1 MCYASGY
8 LRFECNKK
16 NRQSIDCMTKNNLK
30 HAAQSA
36 MILFTYPLIKSENDA
51 IEFLRNVIWNVQRND
66 NEWVYTQHGADRTS
80 TFHMQSVV
88 FLQDGYDSRH
98 IGDVNDKW
106 MRSITCQLTLL
117 NFAQELFWNINWNQ
131 N

>member
-66 NEWVYTQHGADRTS
+66 NE
-80 TFHMQSVV
+80 
-88 FLQDGYDSRH
+88 
-98 IGDVNDKW
+98 
-106 MRSITCQLTLL
+106 
-117 NFAQELFWNINWNQ
+117 
-131 N
+131 